1 PLSTDKKAHATRLL
15 DVEVADIWETLPS
28 FSDNNKTYLDFKTDV
43 LALYPDAAVDQKYTM
58 ADLDLLI
65 GTQQHLGINNM
76 SELAIYHHQFIVVT
90 TFLINKGIISITEH
104 PAIPY
109 EVKDVF
115 TAASWVLQGTIQGI
129 IQPQSILPTQLA
141 IVAPP
146 PSDSIKTENLSSILT
161 EFTKSIVEALS
172 QANQRS
178 TSGSSYPH
186 SGGTSC
192 NFCGKEHFIRECDLV
207 GEYIRAGKCKRNTEG
222 KVVLPS
228 GSFVLRDIKGNF
240 LKDRIDEWHR
250 QNPNQW
256 PWVRLLDTEDQIASL
271 QAELF
276 NLKSKQR
283 GFTPVIQ
290 TRGQKAQ
297 NNNVEPE
304 DEPTPQPLPPTNP
317 IETPEHPFRNAKD
330 ATYAPPR
337 DQNIGALPPKTQ
349 PAKKPEPAYKPLP
362 PIYDST
368 IAEAVYQLCASY
380 REVTT
385 SRRQPNNLE
394 TVQVGTFETG
404 TEGNNVPEVPEQT
417 IPKAATQTQS
427 PPLGTTIIPDI

>member
-1 PLSTDKKAHATRLL
+1 
-15 DVEVADIWETLPS
+15 
-28 FSDNNKTYLDFKTDV
+28 
-43 LALYPDAAVDQKYTM
+43 M

-65 GTQQHLGINNM
+65 GTQQRLGINNM
-76 SELAIYHHQFIVVT
+76 SELAIYHRQFIVIT
-90 TFLINKGIISITEH
+90 TFLINKGIISITEQSRAYVRGFPPQTWVSIANRLQLKH
-104 PAIPY
+104 PDHSPAIPY

-115 TAASWVLQGTIQGI
+115 AAASWVLQGTIQGI
-129 IQPQSILPTQLA
+129 IQPQSVLPTQSA

-146 PSDSIKTENLSSILT
+146 SSDSIKTENLSSILT

-178 TSGSSYPH
+178 TSGSSYPR

-228 GSFVLRDIKGNF
+228 GSFVPRDIKGNF

-250 QNPNQW
+250 QNPNQMATGSLIGAIVST
-256 PWVRLLDTEDQIASL
+256 PDTGSTSTTFVPTYQLSTEDRIASL

-290 TRGQKAQ
+290 TRGQKAR
-297 NNNVEPE
+297 NTNVEPE
-304 DEPTPQPLPPTNP
+304 DEPINPPQTQSTPSRDATPAPAPQPLPPTNP

-337 DQNIGALPPKTQ
+337 DRNIG
-349 PAKKPEPAYKPLP
+349 
-362 PIYDST
+362 
-368 IAEAVYQLCASY
+368 
-380 REVTT
+380 
-385 SRRQPNNLE
+385 
-394 TVQVGTFETG
+394 
-404 TEGNNVPEVPEQT
+404 
-417 IPKAATQTQS
+417 
-427 PPLGTTIIPDI
+427 